1 MGDLAWV
8 KKRFPQNLVIEF
20 FPGIQRC
27 KIFFPAL
34 YALRDIFFI
43 IGIFFAGI
51 SLQEFFPSKIS
62 LQDIFFSEITHTT
75 IKSRMVVP

>member
-34 YALRDIFFI
+34 YALKDIFFI

-51 SLQEFFPSKIS
+51 SLQ
-62 LQDIFFSEITHTT
+62 
-75 IKSRMVVP
+75 

>member
-1 MGDLAWV
+1 MGDLTWV

-27 KIFFPAL
+27 KIFFSAL
-34 YALRDIFFI
+34 YVLKDIFFI
-43 IGIFFAGI
+43 VGIFFAGI

-62 LQDIFFSEITHTT
+62 LQDIFFSEIT
-75 IKSRMVVP
+75 IPPSKVER

>member
-8 KKRFPQNLVIEF
+8 KKKFPQNLVIEF

-34 YALRDIFFI
+34 YALKDIVFI

-62 LQDIFFSEITHTT
+62 LQDIFFLKSPIPP
-75 IKSRMVVP
+75 IKSRMVGP

>member
-27 KIFFPAL
+27 KIFFSSFIRL
-34 YALRDIFFI
+34 ERYFFI

-62 LQDIFFSEITHTT
+62 LQDIFFSEIT
-75 IKSRMVVP
+75 IPPSKVER